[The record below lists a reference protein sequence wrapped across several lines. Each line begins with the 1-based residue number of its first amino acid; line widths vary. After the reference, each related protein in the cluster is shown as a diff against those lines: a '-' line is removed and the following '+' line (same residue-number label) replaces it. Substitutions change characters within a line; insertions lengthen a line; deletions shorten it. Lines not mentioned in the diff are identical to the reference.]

1 MKQYQ
6 FKTLNLPVQNT
17 FTSNSFTNKE
27 SYTNN
32 NQSVIAPTSVYRNYH
47 EQSNT
52 NPTSINNSTTIRS
65 VSKQRNEYSNVN
77 AVNANDQS
85 ANISNMKSKL
95 D

>member
-47 EQSNT
+47 E
-52 NPTSINNSTTIRS
+52 
-65 VSKQRNEYSNVN
+65 
-77 AVNANDQS
+77 
-85 ANISNMKSKL
+85 
-95 D
+95 

>member
-1 MKQYQ
+1 MLNHARKGDLLISKICPIFLSKFFDKTNKYLFHFMKQYQ

-47 EQSNT
+47 E
-52 NPTSINNSTTIRS
+52 
-65 VSKQRNEYSNVN
+65 
-77 AVNANDQS
+77 
-85 ANISNMKSKL
+85 
-95 D
+95 